1 MRIKFKVVCLDCPT
15 WENAAINEQLG
26 CLQNLGGRNML
37 NLLKTTGAVVASL
50 ASLAFLS
57 SNVALAGISHVQEA
71 ANAHV
76 SEAASTHVQEAA
88 AVGATH
94 VQEAEIQLL
103 ESAGLET
110 VVIDGEVGHVL

>member
-1 MRIKFKVVCLDCPT
+1 MGIKFKVVCLDCPT
-15 WENAAINEQLG
+15 LENAAINEQLG
-26 CLQNLGGRNML
+26 CLQNLGGRDML

-57 SNVALAGISHVQEA
+57 SNVALAGLIHVQEA
-71 ANAHV
+71 
-76 SEAASTHVQEAA
+76 SSI
-88 AVGATH
+88 H